1 MKKLKFGMANIE
13 VASID
18 DVSFMKTYRP
28 RDMRLN
34 VTKFEQK
41 LDISLPTLEAE
52 INMVIGDYDEKT

>member
-41 LDISLPTLEAE
+41 LDVSLPTLEAE